1 MSFAANCL
9 IFYVSRQFNESQVLG
24 LDVAIGTRLDAHA
37 GQRAQVVRVKTESYQ
52 ACSVIVDDHREQ
64 ARSYR
69 VSTVLTCSV
78 PKKNQNVGVS
88 LLAMA
93 VLHSPLMSPD
103 TAPIASK
110 LSSYRVSVAGI
121 Y

>member
-1 MSFAANCL
+1 V
-9 IFYVSRQFNESQVLG
+9 YHVKFNELVLLG

-37 GQRAQVVRVKTESYQ
+37 CQRAQVVRVKTGSYQ

-69 VSTVLTCSV
+69 GSAVFTCSV
-78 PKKNQNVGVS
+78 PDKNQNVGVS

-93 VLHSPLMSPD
+93 V
-103 TAPIASK
+103 
-110 LSSYRVSVAGI
+110 
-121 Y
+121 